1 MEGTAM
7 KIRRWKLTCCCGH
20 SDPAGR
26 RQFLKT
32 AAQGAAALA
41 GLGAVGSA
49 EAQVRVFPPP
59 PPLTS
64 PIEGMIDFH
73 VHSSPD
79 VFGRAVDDFEVTR
92 KALEARMGAL
102 VLKNHVMETGA
113 RAYLARKLSD
123 GKIPVFGGIVL
134 NGPYGINPEAVQWMW
149 RMEGGYGR
157 VVWLPTFDADN
168 HVKTFKDAPEGIKV
182 VDGQGKVLPAMIEI
196 MKICAKQNLVLCT
209 GHASAAESLALIKQA
224 KDVGVKHVVVTH
236 AMFTVVNMNTEQMK
250 QAAQMGAKIEIDFL
264 GTLMGPNAHMAW
276 MAHWKNVSVK
286 ENAEAIKEIGAQ
298 HVVMGSDLGQTG
310 NPSPMDG
317 MKAMVA
323 GLKANGLNDQQIK
336 IVARDNVAAMLG
348 I

>member
-1 MEGTAM
+1 M
-7 KIRRWKLTCCCGH
+7 KIRRWKLTCCCG
-20 SDPAGR
+20 PVGGGGR
-26 RQFLKT
+26 REFLKL
-32 AAQGAAALA
+32 AAKGGVALA
-41 GLGAVGSA
+41 GLAAASPA
-49 EAQVRVFPPP
+49 AAQVRVFPPP

-79 VFGRAVDDFEVTR
+79 VFGRAIDDPEVTR
-92 KALEARMGAL
+92 KAIEARMGAL

-113 RAYLARKLSD
+113 RAYLARKLTE
-123 GKIPVFGGIVL
+123 GRIPVFGGIVL

-157 VVWLPTFDADN
+157 IVWLPTFDADN

-182 VDGQGKVLPAMIEI
+182 VDAQGKVLPAVIEV
-196 MKICAKQNLVLCT
+196 MKVCAKQNLVLCT

-236 AMFTVVNMNTEQMK
+236 AMFTVVNMTTEQMK
-250 QAAQMGAKIEIDFL
+250 QAAAMGAKLEIDFL
-264 GTLMGPNAHMAW
+264 GALMGPNAHMGW

-286 ENAEAIKEIGAQ
+286 DNANAIKEVGPQ
-298 HVVMGSDLGQTG
+298 HFVMGSDLGQTG

-323 GLKANGLNDQQIK
+323 GLKANGVTDAQIK
-336 IVARDNVAAMLG
+336 QIARDNVAAMLG
-348 I
+348 L